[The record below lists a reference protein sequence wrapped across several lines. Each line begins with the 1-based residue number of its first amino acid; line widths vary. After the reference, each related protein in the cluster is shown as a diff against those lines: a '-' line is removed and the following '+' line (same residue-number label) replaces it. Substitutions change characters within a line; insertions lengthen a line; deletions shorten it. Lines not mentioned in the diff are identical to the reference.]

1 MAKKE
6 NTAAAPKP
14 WEGIMTKANYDKV
27 TSDLTKKQ
35 KEDFDIGLTIR
46 DVDLLMGLRAQGLY
60 NPTRNRASAR
70 GKNNGAKK

>member
-6 NTAAAPKP
+6 NTAAVAKP

-27 TSDLTKKQ
+27 TSDLTRKQ
-35 KEDFDIGLTIR
+35 KEDFDTGLAIR

-60 NPTRNRASAR
+60 NPTKNRASAR
-70 GKNNGAKK
+70 EKNSGTKR

>member
-6 NTAAAPKP
+6 NTATAAKP

-46 DVDLLMGLRAQGLY
+46 DFDLLMGLRAQGLY
-60 NPTRNRASAR
+60 NTTRNSASAR
-70 GKNNGAKK
+70 GKSNGAKK

>member
-6 NTAAAPKP
+6 NTAVVAKP

-35 KEDFDIGLTIR
+35 KEDFDTGLAIR

-60 NPTRNRASAR
+60 NPAKSRSSGGGR
-70 GKNNGAKK
+70 KNGAK